1 MDIIQSPLK
10 RRIISLTKKKHIDV
24 WCIARATMNGY
35 IHNIALI
42 LICSFRTT
50 GSMLFR
56 PWNSAWTRLFIS
68 GEGGACSKLQ
78 RMECY
83 PLRLKPPLD
92 GKGGIESL
100 VASGL
105 GRGGFSNVLH
115 STPCLVPHDNTELC
129 YNNTLISRSVLTRAE
144 LDALPLDNNVKEE
157 VERGKV
163 RIIRETFLTVSRGF
177 WNLWLFCFP
186 ICFLVGLCLFKSELS
201 VSTGARSKIPGV
213 AWLTVPSNDS
223 PCCSENAFNW
233 LILIYLYDNTRRNIS
248 SIAIAHS
255 SPPTCYLPLYH

>member
-1 MDIIQSPLK
+1 MDIIQSTLK
-10 RRIISLTKKKHIDV
+10 RRIISLTKKNTLDV

-56 PWNSAWTRLFIS
+56 PWNSVWTRLFIS
-68 GEGGACSKLQ
+68 GEGGVSFRLQ

-100 VASGL
+100 ILWWRVGL
-105 GRGGFSNVLH
+105 GGVSDVLH

-163 RIIRETFLTVSRGF
+163 RIIRETFLTVSSGF
-177 WNLWLFCFP
+177 VHDLLFS
-186 ICFLVGLCLFKSELS
+186 ICFTLLVSGCLSLS
-201 VSTGARSKIPGV
+201 YQLVLSTQYWSQK
-213 AWLTVPSNDS
+213 
-223 PCCSENAFNW
+223 
-233 LILIYLYDNTRRNIS
+233 
-248 SIAIAHS
+248 
-255 SPPTCYLPLYH
+255 